1 MKNYVL
7 EVQNELQNL
16 KDTMTDEEFFSSD
29 IFFRYL
35 ENYIKGSVQGWRRG
49 KNIRVQNMFDP
60 EGHMTACTD
69 GYVIKN
75 NTYDSIIQKM
85 NDRSDKFYGNCGKV
99 SHEIWH
105 ILFTNFQTHASHIE
119 AWKSTEFNW
128 LVQPTHPDADKVKI
142 AINSNKNLKALMFK
156 LMLEIANIYEDAYIN
171 IKGCL
176 AMPGIPANGFI
187 IYNNTLIKEYGTL
200 NKILKNDVL
209 LALLQIMHLKSMN
222 APLKMDAPLTDEEE
236 DKYLFINNILDSA
249 SEYTEGLLYESN
261 GKQRARL
268 VDEVLICLYPLLEQL
283 ATNTQQQASGERE
296 ESESNENNDSSEN
309 SEGGKQCSSSNRE
322 SNDESSSS
330 NSSSS
335 LSNTEVEGENGS
347 ESCDA
352 SSSSTGNN
360 DISEEDLNR
369 LLKDIEEKMSE
380 TKMPEGNTTPID
392 DDFTKEDVKNKK
404 EELSEK
410 IESGTN
416 GMDFDSAKKAFN
428 SIESEVMEDI
438 SKRNVES
445 EHRNDLK
452 QEAKELL
459 ENLRQ
464 DSLKDLQA
472 DMEIFPGSPK
482 DKLKYTGS
490 MNYHYNVRRMT
501 GISDRTVSSY
511 EAELSSVDEYANI
524 TIRQLKKILKDQEK
538 SMYASGYRMGGR
550 FDAKSVARSEYYKDG
565 RIFKKK
571 TEKHNPEICF
581 SLLIDES
588 GSMFSSDK
596 IRKARMT
603 AILLEKVLSEMD
615 IPLLITGHTQL
626 HNDDVTMDIFKD
638 FESIDGEDK
647 YRLTEIEAQGNNVD
661 GMAIAYNCEK
671 MLQRNEKKKV
681 LIVISDGLPAANGMS
696 MSDSLQLA
704 IDMVQK
710 YRKKGIEIFGAV
722 IDGEKDRIAQI
733 YSDRTMD
740 CTDLDTLSPELCGLV
755 KRFIINR

>member
-16 KDTMTDEEFFSSD
+16 KTTITDEEFFSSD

-69 GYVIKN
+69 GYIIKN

-105 ILFTNFQTHASHIE
+105 ILFTNFQTHSSHIE
-119 AWKSTEFNW
+119 AWKSSDFNW
-128 LVQPTHPDADKVKI
+128 LVQPTHPEANKVKE
-142 AINSNKNLKALMFK
+142 AINSNKNLRALMFK

-222 APLKMDAPLTDEEE
+222 APLKMDTPLTDEEE
-236 DKYLFINNILDSA
+236 DKYIFINNILDSA

-283 ATNTQQQASGERE
+283 ATNTQQQASGEE
-296 ESESNENNDSSEN
+296 FNNNENNDSATEC
-309 SEGGKQCSSSNRE
+309 EGGSQCSSTNSE
-322 SNDESSSS
+322 SNDKSSSSSSSS
-330 NSSSS
+330 NSSKTEAEDEEGSDSS
-335 LSNTEVEGENGS
+335 NN
-347 ESCDA
+347 
-352 SSSSTGNN
+352 SSSSVGNN

-380 TKMPEGNTTPID
+380 TKMPEGNTTPVD
-392 DDFTKEDVKNKK
+392 DDFTKEDAVKKK
-404 EELSEK
+404 EELFEK
-410 IESGTN
+410 IESDTN
-416 GMDFDSAKKAFN
+416 GMDTDFAKKAFN

-438 SKRNVES
+438 SKRNIEAN
-445 EHRNDLK
+445 HKNDLK
-452 QEAKELL
+452 QEAKEIL
-459 ENLRQ
+459 ESIRQ
-464 DSLKDLQA
+464 DSLKDFQT
-472 DMEIFPGSPK
+472 DMKMSTGDPK

-490 MNYHYNVRRMT
+490 MIYHYNVRRMT
-501 GISDRTVSSY
+501 GINDRVVSSY
-511 EAELSSVDEYANI
+511 EAELNSVEDYANT

-571 TEKHNPEICF
+571 TERHNPEICF

-588 GSMFSSDK
+588 GSMFSSNK

-638 FESIDGEDK
+638 FESVDGEDK

-681 LIVISDGLPAANGMS
+681 LIVISDGLPAGHGMS

-722 IDGEKDRIAQI
+722 IDGETDRIAQI

>member
-16 KDTMTDEEFFSSD
+16 KATMTDEEFFSSNM
-29 IFFRYL
+29 FFRYL
-35 ENYIKGSVQGWRRG
+35 ENYIKGSVQGWKRG

-69 GYVIKN
+69 GYIVKN

-85 NDRSDKFYGNCGKV
+85 DERSDKFYGNCGKV

-105 ILFTNFQTHASHIE
+105 ILFTNFQTHSSHIE
-119 AWKSTEFNW
+119 AWKSSDFNW
-128 LVQPTHPDADKVKI
+128 LVQPTHPDADKVKE
-142 AINSNKNLKALMFK
+142 AINSNKNLRALMFK

-187 IYNNTLIKEYGTL
+187 LYNNTLIKEYGTL

-222 APLKMDAPLTDEEE
+222 APLKMDSSLTEEE
-236 DKYLFINNILDSA
+236 EEKYIFIKNILESA
-249 SEYTEGLLYESN
+249 SEYTEDLLYESN

-283 ATNTQQQASGERE
+283 ASNSKPQQSFGE
-296 ESESNENNDSSEN
+296 ESDNDENNDSSTKC
-309 SEGGKQCSSSNRE
+309 EGGSQCSSTNSE
-322 SNDESSSS
+322 STDESSSS
-330 NSSSS
+330 SSSS
-335 LSNTEVEGENGS
+335 SSRDEAEGKKDS
-347 ESCDA
+347 DSFDA
-352 SSSSTGNN
+352 SSSSIGNN
-360 DISEEDLNR
+360 DISEEELNR

-380 TKMPEGNTTPID
+380 TKMPEGNTTPVD
-392 DDFTKEDVKNKK
+392 DDLTKKDAEKK
-404 EELSEK
+404 REELSEK
-410 IESGTN
+410 IESETN
-416 GMDFDSAKKAFN
+416 GMDVDSSKKAFD

-438 SKRNVES
+438 SKRNVETKHNS
-445 EHRNDLK
+445 DLK

-459 ENLRQ
+459 ERIRQ
-464 DSLKDLQA
+464 DSLKDFQA
-472 DMEIFPGSPK
+472 DMKMCPGNPK
-482 DKLKYTGS
+482 EKIKYTGS
-490 MNYHYNVRRMT
+490 MTYHYNVRRMA
-501 GISDRTVSSY
+501 GVNDRVVSSY
-511 EAELSSVDEYANI
+511 EAELNSVEEYANT

-571 TEKHNPEICF
+571 TERQNPEICF

-588 GSMFSSDK
+588 GSMFSSNK

-603 AILLEKVLSEMD
+603 AILLEKVLSEID

-626 HNDDVTMDIFKD
+626 LDDDVTMNVYKD

-647 YRLTEIEAQGNNVD
+647 YRLTDIEARGNNVD

-671 MLQRNEKKKV
+671 LLQRNEKKKV
-681 LIVISDGLPAANGMS
+681 LIVISDGLPAAYGMNTQ
-696 MSDSLQLA
+696 DSLQLA